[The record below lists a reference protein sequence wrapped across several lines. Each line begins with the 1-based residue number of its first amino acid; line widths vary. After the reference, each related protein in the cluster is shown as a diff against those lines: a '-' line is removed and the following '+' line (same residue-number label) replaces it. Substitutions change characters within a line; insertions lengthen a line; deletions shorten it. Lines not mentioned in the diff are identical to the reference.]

1 MKKLSQITKSFF
13 TDSVGLPAELFSDF
27 PSISIAGERAI
38 IENHKGLL
46 AFSDHEV
53 LLLTGNGKLRIQGSG
68 FIIHT
73 YSGQDFILSGKV
85 SDVKFIEKV

>member
-1 MKKLSQITKSFF
+1 MTKKFF
-13 TDSVGLPAELFSDF
+13 TESIGLPSELFSDF

-46 AFSDHEV
+46 AFSDREV
-53 LLLTGNGKLRIQGSG
+53 LLLTSYGQLRIQGSG
-68 FIIHT
+68 FVVHT

-85 SDVKFIEKV
+85 SDVKFIENM